1 MERRGTAG
9 PSWQKGGAGHQGPA
23 GQNMKT
29 SILLA
34 CVAMLMVCVPAP
46 RAAAQ
51 SSIKVIVADQA
62 ITSYDIS
69 QRARL
74 ISLTQRKSSGVATR
88 EAQEELIDEVLKL
101 REARRM
107 GINISKSEVDGA
119 FASIAERV
127 KLTPKNLAGALRQSG
142 VNPETLRNRL
152 KSEIAWQQL
161 VRARFR
167 TEVKI
172 SETDIVNALQKQKA
186 DDKSKEKQDPI
197 SIEYEL
203 QQVIFVVPAKSSSG
217 FKAQRKRDAEALRKT
232 FTSCEQGVP
241 QARTMS
247 EVVVKSIGFRLE
259 TELPGDMKDVIAKT
273 EVGRL
278 TPPQNSDRGIQ
289 MIAVCKKREIK
300 SDISAR
306 TAIEDDLRQKE
317 GDQLSR
323 RYIQEL
329 RRSAVIVYK

>member
-1 MERRGTAG
+1 
-9 PSWQKGGAGHQGPA
+9 
-23 GQNMKT
+23 MKK
-29 SILLA
+29 SFRLA
-34 CVAMLMVCVPAP
+34 CMALFLATAPASH
-46 RAAAQ
+46 AVAQ
-51 SSIKVIVADQA
+51 SAIKVIVADQA
-62 ITSYDIS
+62 VTSYDIS

-74 ISLTQRKSSGVATR
+74 ISLTQRKSSGAATR
-88 EAQEELIDEVLKL
+88 EAQEELVDEVLKL

-107 GINISKSEVDGA
+107 GINVAKSEVDGA
-119 FASIAERV
+119 FASIASRV
-127 KLTPKNLAGALRQSG
+127 KLTPANLAAALRQAG

-152 KSEIAWQQL
+152 KAELAWQQL
-161 VRARFR
+161 VRMRFR
-167 TEVKI
+167 TEVQI
-172 SETDIVNALQKQKA
+172 SESDIVNALQKQQSSEK
-186 DDKSKEKQDPI
+186 DKQQQAI

-203 QQVIFVVPAKSSSG
+203 QQVIFVVPAKSSG
-217 FKAQRKRDAEALRKT
+217 AFKTQRKREAESLRKS

-241 QARTMS
+241 QARALS
-247 EVVVKSIGFRLE
+247 EVVVKTVGFRLE
-259 TELPGDMKDVIAKT
+259 TELPPNMKDEIGKT

-278 TPPQNSDRGIQ
+278 TAPQDGDRGIQ

-329 RRSAVIVYK
+329 RRAAVIVYK

>member
-1 MERRGTAG
+1 
-9 PSWQKGGAGHQGPA
+9 
-23 GQNMKT
+23 MKT

-34 CVAMLMVCVPAP
+34 CMAMLLATVPVP

-62 ITSYDIS
+62 VTSYDIG

-74 ISLTQRKSSGVATR
+74 ITLTQRKNSGAATR

-107 GINISKSEVDGA
+107 GISVSKSEVDGA
-119 FASIAERV
+119 FASIASRV
-127 KLTPKNLAGALRQSG
+127 KLSPQNLAGALRQAG
-142 VNPETLRNRL
+142 VDPETLRNRL
-152 KSEIAWQQL
+152 KAELAWQQL
-161 VRARFR
+161 VRMRFR
-167 TEVKI
+167 TEVQI

-186 DDKSKEKQDPI
+186 DSKDKDNQPAI

-203 QQVIFVVPAKSSSG
+203 QQVIFVVPAKSTG
-217 FKAQRKRDAEALRKT
+217 AFKTQRKREAETLRKS

-241 QARTMS
+241 QARTLS
-247 EVVVKSIGFRLE
+247 EVVVKSVGFRLE
-259 TELPGDMKDVIAKT
+259 TELPPDMKDVIGKT

-278 TPPQNSDRGIQ
+278 TPPVDSERGIQ

-300 SDISAR
+300 SDISTR

-329 RRSAVIVYK
+329 RRAAVIVYK